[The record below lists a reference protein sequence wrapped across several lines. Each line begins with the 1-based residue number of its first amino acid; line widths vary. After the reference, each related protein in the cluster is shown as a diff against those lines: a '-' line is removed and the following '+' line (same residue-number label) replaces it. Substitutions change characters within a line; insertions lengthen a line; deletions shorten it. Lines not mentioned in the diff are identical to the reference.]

1 MADIALMKGR
11 AVLQIRNP
19 YDALVQSITKN
30 CTKFKFSLFAQKKI
44 SFWNHD
50 RTGSY
55 DGGPAKD
62 GLKDLAPSL
71 LTEHFREFARGEIL
85 LWEELYQVVCT

>member
-1 MADIALMKGR
+1 M
-11 AVLQIRNP
+11 Q
-19 YDALVQSITKN
+19 
-30 CTKFKFSLFAQKKI
+30 I

-71 LTEHFREFARGEIL
+71 LTEHFREFVRGEIL